1 MKIRILC
8 YHENQERTQWSA
20 LLNATERPWKTLTEN
35 HEQEITSKH
44 GKKAFNTLIESGIQI
59 VVVHE

>member
-20 LLNATERPWKTLTEN
+20 LSNATERPCKTLTEN
-35 HEQEITSKH
+35 HKQEITSNH
-44 GKKAFNTLIESGIQI
+44 GKIAFNTVIESGSQI